1 MGTVVLELTAGG
13 VISDYS
19 DVGLQFSIAKAAKV
33 DKSLVTIAIAA
44 ASVKITAT
52 IAVPPSTTVA
62 AVEASLNAALGT
74 IALASTALGITVVAV
89 PAVVVQASP
98 SPPSPPPDDTYD
110 DYSYNDPGTLECK
123 AKCRESGQETEIGCQ
138 IKCSLYG

>member
-1 MGTVVLELTAGG
+1 M
-13 VISDYS
+13 
-19 DVGLQFSIAKAAKV
+19 QFNIAKAAKV
-33 DKSLVTIAIAA
+33 DTSLVTIAIAA

-74 IALASTALGITVVAV
+74 IALASTALGITVVTV

-110 DYSYNDPGTLECK
+110 DSNDDETKTIRLECE
-123 AKCRESGQETEIGCQ
+123 AKCREAGQESEIGCR
-138 IKCSLYG
+138 IKCYPLG